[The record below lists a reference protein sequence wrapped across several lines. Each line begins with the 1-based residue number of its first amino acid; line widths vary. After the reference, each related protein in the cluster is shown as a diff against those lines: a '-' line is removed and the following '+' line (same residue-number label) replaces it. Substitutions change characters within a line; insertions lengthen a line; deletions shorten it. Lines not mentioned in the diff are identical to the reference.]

1 MGLCNSRKG
10 EAKEGVGGPRGQ
22 HLDSELL
29 GETYQKL
36 FGRDQRPRGRKA
48 VQRVIQALK
57 PLGLS
62 VRSPILKLG
71 EDWIFL
77 FLFLLGICMATI
89 SFGLDVVISKFQR
102 ANLWVY
108 DTLEGYRA
116 LQYFSWVLYH
126 TGFMTVAAGVAK
138 YISPQAA
145 GSGIPELKVTLRGVV
160 LSEFFTLRTG
170 LAKLVGVICTLGAGS
185 TIFLGKVGPFVH
197 MATILATQLGRVM
210 VRVAGTKENPACKY
224 EMLVAGAAVGVACC
238 FVAPVGGVLFSVEA
252 TGTHFALRDYWR
264 GFFSATCAA
273 LGFRLLP
280 LLHGE
285 SETVA
290 VLFSTSWRVEFPFDL
305 PELLAFALLGEILHA
320 GLVSLVLAS
329 VTFPHGL
336 GQYLGARVTDDEG
349 AAGDF
354 LQQLH
359 LGAGGAGGLNAS
371 RQPPH
376 PSYGDPWLQWTHPQ
390 LSSLE
395 MLSFFLLAKFFMLLL
410 ATTMVVP
417 AGYFLPVF
425 VYGAGLGR
433 LYGEIM
439 AKVFPEGI
447 VSDGIRIA
455 IGPAAYALAGAA
467 AYSGAVTHTLS
478 TALLVFELTGQMSHV
493 LPLLI
498 AVLVANG
505 LSQRLQASFFDGI
518 IIAKQLPYLPKLGV
532 GRSGAHDI
540 YAEDFMVTDLQFLPR
555 GCRYKDV
562 RGLLKAS
569 SLKQFP
575 LVDSQESRILL
586 GSIRRKHL
594 AKLLSEQLSAEKRI
608 QHLLWRSELLG
619 ADGASGTPEEKPET
633 PRVSA
638 EPGDG
643 ETSKEEER
651 GTQLSVKMKYVHHLV
666 EDWECQQLQEP
677 VRLEELPIDPAPYR
691 LLENETLYQCYDLFN
706 LLGLRTAYVTN
717 VGRLVGVVSL
727 RELKAAV
734 EGSVKGTFTRR
745 RPHDRGQR
753 EGGPN
758 GASA

>member
-10 EAKEGVGGPRGQ
+10 EPKEGVGGPGPQGQ
-22 HLDSELL
+22 QLDSELL

-36 FGRDQRPRGRKA
+36 FGGDQRPRGRKA
-48 VQRVIQALK
+48 VQRVIQTLK

-62 VRSPILKLG
+62 VRSQILKLG
-71 EDWIFL
+71 EDWI

-89 SFGLDVVISKFQR
+89 SFGLDVIISKFQR

-108 DTLEGYRA
+108 DALEGYRA

-126 TGFMTVAAGVAK
+126 AGLMMVSAGVAK

-210 VRVAGTKENPACKY
+210 VRVAGTKENPARKY

-238 FVAPVGGVLFSVEA
+238 FVAPVGA
-252 TGTHFALRDYWR
+252 DH
-264 GFFSATCAA
+264 
-273 LGFRLLP
+273 
-280 LLHGE
+280 
-285 SETVA
+285 
-290 VLFSTSWRVEFPFDL
+290 
-305 PELLAFALLGEILHA
+305 
-320 GLVSLVLAS
+320 
-329 VTFPHGL
+329 
-336 GQYLGARVTDDEG
+336 EG

-359 LGAGGAGGLNAS
+359 LGAGGAGGAE
-371 RQPPH
+371 RHPPA
-376 PSYGDPWLQWTHPQ
+376 PPPLLRGPLAPVDPPPALLPRDAQ
-390 LSSLE
+390 LL
-395 MLSFFLLAKFFMLLL
+395 
-410 ATTMVVP
+410 P
-417 AGYFLPVF
+417 AHQ
-425 VYGAGLGR
+425 GAGLGR

-493 LPLLI
+493 LPVLI

-505 LSQRLQASFFDGI
+505 LSQRLQAF
-518 IIAKQLPYLPKLGV
+518 
-532 GRSGAHDI
+532 
-540 YAEDFMVTDLQFLPR
+540 
-555 GCRYKDV
+555 KDV
-562 RGLLKAS
+562 RGLLKVS
-569 SLKQFP
+569 NLKQFP

-594 AKLLSEQLSAEKRI
+594 AKLLSEQLSTEKRFHCRG
-608 QHLLWRSELLG
+608 QTALRGPQRRSQ
-619 ADGASGTPEEKPET
+619 
-633 PRVSA
+633 
-638 EPGDG
+638 
-643 ETSKEEER
+643 ER
-651 GTQLSVKMKYVHHLV
+651 DTQLSVKMKDVRHLV

-677 VRLEELPIDPAPYR
+677 VRLEDLPIDPAPYR
-691 LLENETLYQCYDLFN
+691 LLEKETLYQCYDLFN

-734 EGSVKGTFTRR
+734 EGSVKGTFVRR
-745 RPHDRGQR
+745 RPHDGAQH
-753 EGGPN
+753 EGDPDPN

>member
-1 MGLCNSRKG
+1 
-10 EAKEGVGGPRGQ
+10 
-22 HLDSELL
+22 
-29 GETYQKL
+29 
-36 FGRDQRPRGRKA
+36 
-48 VQRVIQALK
+48 
-57 PLGLS
+57 
-62 VRSPILKLG
+62 
-71 EDWIFL
+71 
-77 FLFLLGICMATI
+77 MATI

-108 DTLEGYRA
+108 DALEGYRA

-126 TGFMTVAAGVAK
+126 AGLMMVSAGVAK

-210 VRVAGTKENPACKY
+210 VRVAGTKENSARKY

-273 LGFRLLP
+273 LTFRLLP

-305 PELLAFALLGEILHA
+305 PELLSFALLGALCGALCCVYLFCHRNLLLLLQNRPLPRRLLGSNKILHA

-336 GQYLGARVTDDEG
+336 GQFLGARLTMKELLETFFNNCTWG
-349 AAGDF
+349 RAE
-354 LQQLH
+354 L
-359 LGAGGAGGLNAS
+359 GGLNAS

-376 PSYGDPWLQWTHPQ
+376 PSYGDPWLQWTHPR

-395 MLSFFLLAKFFMLLL
+395 MLSVFLLAKFFMLLL

-447 VSDGIRIA
+447 VSDGLRIA

-493 LPLLI
+493 LPVLI

-532 GRSGAHDI
+532 GQSGAHDI
-540 YAEDFMVTDLQFLPR
+540 YAEDFMVTDLKYLPR
-555 GCRYKDV
+555 GCRFKDV

-594 AKLLSEQLSAEKRI
+594 AKLLSEQLSTEKRF
-608 QHLLWRSELLG
+608 QYLLRQSEANSPTEPLLG
-619 ADGASGTPEEKPET
+619 ADGASGTPEEKPGA
-633 PRVSA
+633 PKVSA
-638 EPGDG
+638 EPGDR
-643 ETSKEEER
+643 ETSEEEER
-651 GTQLSVKMKYVHHLV
+651 GTQLSVKMKDVRHLV

-691 LLENETLYQCYDLFN
+691 LLEKETLYQCYDLFN

-734 EGSVKGTFTRR
+734 EGSVKGTFPRC
-745 RPHDRGQR
+745 R
-753 EGGPN
+753 ERDGDPDPN